1 MQTKTQKQEIV
12 SELEDR
18 LRRQKVSI
26 FADIHGISVS
36 LLTQFRRELKE
47 LGAELKVAKKT
58 LLARALSSVGIAVDS
73 KELKGEIA
81 VIFGFEDQVAP
92 AKAAAKFA
100 KANDTFKVLRG
111 VLDGKV
117 IEGSGVLALAKLPNR
132 EQLLGQVAGAFAAPV
147 RNLAVVLQAN
157 IRGLAVA
164 LQKVA
169 EQKS

>member
-1 MQTKTQKQEIV
+1 MQTKAQKQEII

-58 LLARALSSVGIAVDS
+58 LLARALSAAGIAVDS
-73 KELKGEIA
+73 KTLKGEVA

-100 KANDTFKVLRG
+100 KANETFKVLQG

-117 IEGSGVLALAKLPNR
+117 IAASGMLALAKLPSR
-132 EQLLGQVAGAFAAPV
+132 EQLLGQVAGVLAAPM

-157 IRGLAVA
+157 IRGLAIA
-164 LQKVA
+164 LQRVA